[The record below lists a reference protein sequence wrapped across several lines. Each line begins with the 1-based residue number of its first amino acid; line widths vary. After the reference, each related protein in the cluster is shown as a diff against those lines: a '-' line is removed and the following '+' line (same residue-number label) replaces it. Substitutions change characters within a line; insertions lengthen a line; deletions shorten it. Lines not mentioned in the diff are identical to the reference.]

1 MSRSNDWFKY
11 DRDRSAR
18 KAQKT
23 VDRKHKSARRHSEK
37 QQLND
42 ITNDLNSGIKDFE
55 YDEYKN
61 NDK

>member
-1 MSRSNDWFKY
+1 MSRSNDGFKY

-23 VDRKHKSARRHSEK
+23 VDRKHKSARRHHEK

-42 ITNDLNSGIKDFE
+42 IANDLNSGKDFE

-61 NDK
+61 NEN